1 MATSRLSDEKL
12 GIDIMD
18 TALITSMVDVKSIR
32 KDRNSVISTENIIR
46 YESNDVEFAGRPQVV
61 ANMEEIAL
69 KALHVDD
76 GALNLAPSQ
85 LDLINDTI
93 LDKKLKT
100 REVADVTRC
109 SKRSIKAIH
118 SNLHYLRTIKAPPSQ
133 MVAEGG
139 VYGL

>member
-18 TALITSMVDVKSIR
+18 TALITSMV
-32 KDRNSVISTENIIR
+32 
-46 YESNDVEFAGRPQVV
+46 
-61 ANMEEIAL
+61 
-69 KALHVDD
+69 
-76 GALNLAPSQ
+76 APSQ

-109 SKRSIKAIH
+109 SKRSIKAIVG
-118 SNLHYLRTIKAPPSQ
+118 S
-133 MVAEGG
+133 
-139 VYGL
+139 